1 MSFWTLDVNQTEM
14 SQDHCLTTSRGNMH
28 GKNSGSHVVYEIRVF
43 TIQVFCTLGKCLLEL
58 KTQKKKVWSKLGLK

>member
-28 GKNSGSHVVYEIRVF
+28 GK
-43 TIQVFCTLGKCLLEL
+43 IQGPMLCT
-58 KTQKKKVWSKLGLK
+58 KLGFLPFKFFAPWGNVY